1 MQIKANIAV
10 TFNDSHS
17 FYWWLCIKFLPQ
29 FGENLMHYFPAI
41 VPHRHTL
48 WTVNCTCVRLL
59 HVHFPLLFFWNEN
72 FPSIHFISFIITWI
86 TFGVWIWI
94 SSHVQHNFYLYNM
107 CNASIQLNQSRCQV
121 IWWRFGFMLPDINIK
136 FNLRWVFYRCDI
148 TQKKLIFLLF

>member
-41 VPHRHTL
+41 VPHRFSNVKL
-48 WTVNCTCVRLL
+48 V
-59 HVHFPLLFFWNEN
+59 HVFSSPWCIFQLEWELS
-72 FPSIHFISFIITWI
+72 SIHFIYYYVNNIRRMDMDFFSCST
-86 TFGVWIWI
+86 
-94 SSHVQHNFYLYNM
+94 HNYTLHIYNM

-148 TQKKLIFLLF
+148 KKK